1 MLQEDLQVGRLADT
15 FDFGDKEQDI
25 EQLML
30 RLNRMYTDIATSV
43 NSKPDLY
50 QRQVDGQAGDIFLS
64 QGSININLATNK
76 VEMLTQHDTA
86 TTVIW
91 TTLS

>member
-1 MLQEDLQVGRLADT
+1 MVRLAET
-15 FDFGDKEQDI
+15 FDFGDKEQNLED
-25 EQLML
+25 LLL

-50 QRQVDGQAGDIFLS
+50 QRQVDGQAGDTFLS
-64 QGSININLATNK
+64 QGSININLLTNR

-91 TTLS
+91 TTIS

>member
-1 MLQEDLQVGRLADT
+1 MVRLADT
-15 FDFGDKEQDI
+15 FDFGDKEQNLED
-25 EQLML
+25 LLL

-50 QRQVDGQAGDIFLS
+50 QRQVDGQAGDTFLS
-64 QGSININLATNK
+64 QGSININLLTNK